1 MANLDVDHRTRGLSL
16 CEVHSLAIF
25 GESARGLSLCEVGR
39 PSLKVNIGSWCH
51 EHRFIELRTYVQ
63 EATNIGWCK
72 DDVRNASV
80 HSDGTGDS

>member
-1 MANLDVDHRTRGLSL
+1 MLELTGIS
-16 CEVHSLAIF
+16 
-25 GESARGLSLCEVGR
+25 SAWIDEIEIVGR

>member
-1 MANLDVDHRTRGLSL
+1 MSETSL
-16 CEVHSLAIF
+16 CDKEI
-25 GESARGLSLCEVGR
+25 ESTRGLSLCEVGR